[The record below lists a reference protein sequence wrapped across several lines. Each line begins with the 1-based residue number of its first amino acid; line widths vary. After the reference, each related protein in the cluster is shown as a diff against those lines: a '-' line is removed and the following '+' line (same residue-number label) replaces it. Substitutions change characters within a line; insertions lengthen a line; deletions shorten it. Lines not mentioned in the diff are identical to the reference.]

1 MHLGGALHRKN
12 AGMKTI
18 HMAQILAS
26 TEDYPVE
33 LMG

>member
-1 MHLGGALHRKN
+1 MHRQY

-26 TEDYPVE
+26 TQEQPAEV
-33 LMG
+33 LA

>member
-1 MHLGGALHRKN
+1 MHRQF

-26 TEDYPVE
+26 TEKTPAEV
-33 LMG
+33 LG

>member
-1 MHLGGALHRKN
+1 MHLGGALHRQN

-26 TEDYPVE
+26 TEDHPVE
-33 LMG
+33 LMR